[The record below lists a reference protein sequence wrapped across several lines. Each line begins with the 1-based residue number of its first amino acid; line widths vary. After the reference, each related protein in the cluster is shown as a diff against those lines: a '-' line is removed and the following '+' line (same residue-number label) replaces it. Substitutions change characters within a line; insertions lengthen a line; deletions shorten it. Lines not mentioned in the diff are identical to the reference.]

1 MSMRGGRMR
10 VDKMADTIISPPPS
24 DPFSS
29 QSITDR
35 RDFIRAAA
43 ALGLGFMAGPVFPK
57 SSGSVGPDLII
68 RNAKITT
75 LDPKTPTATAIAF
88 RDGVVL
94 AVGSNSKI
102 SKLASSST
110 KIVDAQGR
118 RIIPG
123 LTDSHTH
130 VIRGGLRYNLE
141 LRWDGVRSLATAMQM
156 LREQVARTPAPQWVR
171 VVGGWSEYQFEEQR
185 SPTLKEL
192 NEIAP
197 DTPVLVLNRYA
208 LVLMNRAA
216 LRAAGYTKDSATPPG
231 ALLEKDRNGEP
242 TGLLLAEA
250 NPFLLYAALAQ
261 GPMLGPDDQT
271 NSMLHFMRELNR
283 LGVTSV
289 GDAAGGGQNYPDDYA
304 IIQKLADEG
313 RLTLRFAYNL
323 LPQRAKHELED
334 MRRWVANGAKPGQGS
349 DYYRL
354 LGAGEVLV
362 FSAADFEDFLMPRP
376 EQSAVMESELED
388 VVRFLA
394 GNGWPWRMHATYNET
409 VSRALNI
416 FERVHRDIPIDKLG
430 WFFDHCEFAT
440 PENLERIK
448 KLGGG
453 IAIQNRMS
461 TQGEYFIRRYGLKA
475 AAETPPV
482 KRMLSLDLPVS
493 LGTDATRVNS
503 YNPWQALYWLVSGRT
518 IGGTVLYP
526 EEQRLERLEA
536 LRLMTADGAWFSH
549 ETGKKGVLK
558 PGAFGDAVVLDKDY
572 FTVGEDDIQD
582 ITSVLTVLGGKVV
595 HAAGSFESLAPA
607 LPPVAPS
614 WSPVAAYGGYQS
626 RSKAASQA
634 SASERRFHYAAACSC
649 SSACL
654 VHGHD
659 HAFAANATV
668 PASDA
673 TMFWGAL
680 GCSCHI

>member
-1 MSMRGGRMR
+1 
-10 VDKMADTIISPPPS
+10 MAGTIIAPHATDLPS
-24 DPFSS
+24 A
-29 QSITDR
+29 QSTITDR
-35 RDFIRAAA
+35 RNFIRAAA
-43 ALGLGFMAGPVFPK
+43 ALGLGVMAGPVLSK
-57 SSGSVGPDLII
+57 NSGSAGPNLII

-75 LDPKTPTATAIAF
+75 LDAKTPNATAIAF
-88 RDGVVL
+88 MDGKVL
-94 AVGSNSKI
+94 ALGSNANI
-102 SKLASSST
+102 SKLATSAT

-118 RIIPG
+118 RIVPG
-123 LTDSHTH
+123 LIDSHTH
-130 VIRGGLRYNLE
+130 VIRGGLKYNLE

-171 VVGGWSEYQFEEQR
+171 VLGGWSEYQFEEQR
-185 SPTLKEL
+185 APTLKEI
-192 NEIAP
+192 NDISP

-208 LVLMNRAA
+208 LIMMNRAA
-216 LRAAGYTKDSATPPG
+216 LKAAGYTKDSVTPPG
-231 ALLEKDRNGEP
+231 ALLERDRNGEP

-261 GPMLGPDDQT
+261 GPMLGPDDQV

-289 GDAAGGGQNYPDDYA
+289 GDAAGGGQSYPDDYA
-304 IIQKLADEG
+304 VIEKLAKED

-323 LPQRAKHELED
+323 LPQKPKHEMDEL
-334 MRRWVANGAKPGQGS
+334 RRWVVGGAKPGQGN

-376 EQSAVMESELED
+376 DLPAVMESELET
-388 VVRFLA
+388 VIRFLA

-409 VSRALNI
+409 VGRALDV
-416 FERVHRDIPIDKLG
+416 FERVHRDIPIDKMG
-430 WFFDHCEFAT
+430 WFFDHCEFVT

-461 TQGEYFIRRYGLKA
+461 VQGEYFVRRYGLKA
-475 AAETPPV
+475 AAESPPV

-503 YNPWQALYWLVSGRT
+503 YNPWQALYWLVSGKT
-518 IGGTVLYP
+518 IGGTLLYP
-526 EEQRLERLEA
+526 EDKRVDRVEA
-536 LRLMTADGAWFSH
+536 LRLMTVDGAWFSH

-558 PGAFGDAVVLDKDY
+558 PGAFGDIAVLDKDY
-572 FTVGEDDIQD
+572 LTIGEDDIQD
-582 ITSVLTVLGGKVV
+582 ITSVLTVVGGKIV
-595 HAAGSFESLAPA
+595 HASGSFESLAPA
-607 LPPVAPS
+607 LPAVSPS
-614 WSPVAAYGGYQS
+614 WSPVGIYGGYQS
-626 RSKAASQA
+626 RSKSAPHA

-659 HAFAANATV
+659 HVVAANANLPV
-668 PASDA
+668 GDPK
-673 TMFWGAL
+673 MLWGAL
-680 GCSCHI
+680 GCSCHV

>member
-1 MSMRGGRMR
+1 
-10 VDKMADTIISPPPS
+10 MADIIISPPPTEPLS
-24 DPFSS
+24 A
-29 QSITDR
+29 QTALTDR

-43 ALGLGFMAGPVFPK
+43 ALGLGIMAGPVLSK
-57 SSGSVGPDLII
+57 STGSAGPELII

-75 LDPKTPTATAIAF
+75 LDPKTPTAAAIAF
-88 RDGVVL
+88 QDGRVL
-94 AVGSNSKI
+94 AVGSNSQI

-130 VIRGGLRYNLE
+130 VIRGSLTYNLE

-185 SPTLKEL
+185 TPTLQ
-192 NEIAP
+192 EINDISS
-197 DTPVLVLNRYA
+197 DTPVVVLNRYA
-208 LVLMNRAA
+208 LLMMNRAA
-216 LRAAGYTKDSATPPG
+216 LRAAGYTKDSLSPPG
-231 ALLEKDRNGEP
+231 GLLEKDRNGEP

-250 NPFLLYAALAQ
+250 NPFLLYAALTH
-261 GPMLGPDDQT
+261 GPVLDHDDQV

-289 GDAAGGGQNYPDDYA
+289 GDAAGGGQSYPDDYA
-304 IIQKLADEG
+304 VIEKLAQED

-323 LPQRAKHELED
+323 LPQRSKHELED
-334 MRRWVANGAKPGQGS
+334 MRRWVASGVKPGQGN
-349 DYYRL
+349 DYFRL
-354 LGAGEVLV
+354 LGAGEALVL
-362 FSAADFEDFLMPRP
+362 SATDFEDFLMPRP
-376 EQSAVMESELED
+376 EQPAVMEADLEN

-461 TQGEYFIRRYGLKA
+461 LQGEYFIRRYGMKA

-526 EEQRLERLEA
+526 EEQRLDRLEA

-549 ETGKKGVLK
+549 ETGKKGLLK
-558 PGAFGDAVVLDKDY
+558 PGAMGDIAVLDKDY
-572 FTVGEDDIQD
+572 MSIGEGEIQD
-582 ITSVLTVLGGKVV
+582 ITSVLTVLGGKIV
-595 HAAGSFESLAPA
+595 HASGGYESLAPA
-607 LPPVAPS
+607 PPPVSPS
-614 WSPVAAYGGYQS
+614 WSPVATYGGYQS
-626 RSKAASQA
+626 RSKSAPHA
-634 SASERRFHYAAACSC
+634 SASERRFHYAAACAC

-654 VHGHD
+654 VHGHE

-673 TMFWGAL
+673 AMFWGAL
-680 GCSCHI
+680 GCNCHI

>member
-1 MSMRGGRMR
+1 
-10 VDKMADTIISPPPS
+10 MADTIIVPPTTDFLS
-24 DPFSS
+24 A
-29 QSITDR
+29 QSAVTDR

-43 ALGLGFMAGPVFPK
+43 ALGLGVMAGPVLSK
-57 SSGSVGPDLII
+57 NSRSTGPDLII

-75 LDPKTPTATAIAF
+75 LDAKTPNATAIAF
-88 RDGVVL
+88 MDGKVL
-94 AVGSNSKI
+94 AVGSNANI
-102 SKLASSST
+102 SKLATSAT

-118 RIIPG
+118 RIVPG
-123 LTDSHTH
+123 LIDSHTH

-185 SPTLKEL
+185 APTLQ
-192 NEIAP
+192 EINDISP

-208 LVLMNRAA
+208 LIMMNRAA
-216 LRAAGYTKDSATPPG
+216 LRASGYTKDSVTPPG
-231 ALLEKDRNGEP
+231 ALLERDRNGEP

-250 NPFLLYAALAQ
+250 NPFLLYAALAK
-261 GPMLGPDDQT
+261 GPILAPDDQV

-304 IIQKLADEG
+304 VIEKLARED

-323 LPQRAKHELED
+323 LPQKPKHEMDDL
-334 MRRWVANGAKPGQGS
+334 RRWVAGGAKPGQGN

-362 FSAADFEDFLMPRP
+362 FSSVDFEDFLMPRP
-376 EQSAVMESELED
+376 DMPAVMESELET

-409 VSRALNI
+409 VGRALDV
-416 FERVHRDIPIDKLG
+416 FERVHRDIPVDKLG
-430 WFFDHCEFAT
+430 WLFDHCEFVT

-461 TQGEYFIRRYGLKA
+461 VQGEYFIRRYGQKA
-475 AAETPPV
+475 AAESPPV

-503 YNPWQALYWLVSGRT
+503 YNPWQALYWLVSGKT
-518 IGGTVLYP
+518 IGGTLLYP
-526 EEQRLERLEA
+526 EDKRVDRIEA
-536 LRLMTADGAWFSH
+536 LRLMTVDGAWFSH

-558 PGAFGDAVVLDKDY
+558 PGAFGDVAVLDKDY
-572 FTVGEDDIQD
+572 LTIGEDDIQD
-582 ITSVLTVLGGKVV
+582 ITSVLTVVGGKIV
-595 HAAGSFESLAPA
+595 HASGNFESLAPG
-607 LPPVAPS
+607 LPPVSPS
-614 WSPVAAYGGYQS
+614 WSPVGTYGGYQS
-626 RSKAASQA
+626 RRKSAPQA

-659 HAFAANATV
+659 HVVAANANLPV
-668 PASDA
+668 GDPA
-673 TMFWGAL
+673 MLWGAL
-680 GCSCHI
+680 GCSCHV